1 MKKLILALV
10 LASMTILLQAQEVMK
25 VELKKGETVE
35 YKIDDISRVYFDTI
49 VPSDDDDIKTNYLIM
64 TVGDKKAIEGSVVTA
79 ISENDFVASVEGGV
93 VTANHVG
100 ATVIVVNEKHPV
112 IVMVFSIRNSIP
124 DPVLKWGQ
132 PKDTIMAYHTSG
144 TIEKNEDNALS
155 YKNCGDAT
163 LIGYTFDDNGG
174 LNGALIAVS
183 SNKSSTF
190 LYYLRDRYF
199 IYPERQSDGSYMGFD
214 GYDKE
219 HIKTVILYY
228 PNSNMCVYMPYSS
241 LSDNAPESRETPSKI
256 MRRFQFDDE

>member
-1 MKKLILALV
+1 MKKFISAMV
-10 LASMTILLQAQEVMK
+10 LASMAILLQAQEVMK

-35 YKIDDISRVYFDTI
+35 YKVDDISKVYFET
-49 VPSDDDDIKTNYLIM
+49 VTQSDDDDIKTDYLIM
-64 TVGDKKAIEGSVVTA
+64 TVGDKKSIEGSVVTA
-79 ISENDFVASVEGGV
+79 ISENDFVASVEGVV

-100 ATVIVVNEKHPV
+100 ATIIVVNEKHPV

-144 TIEKNEDNALS
+144 TIEKNEDNVLS

-163 LIGYTFDDNGG
+163 QIGYTFDDNGG
-174 LNGALIAVS
+174 LNGALVAVA

-199 IYPERQSDGSYMGFD
+199 IYPEKQSDGGYLGFD
-214 GYDKE
+214 GYDNE
-219 HIKTVILYY
+219 HIKTVIVYY
-228 PNSNMCVYMPYSS
+228 PNSNACVYMPYSS
-241 LSDNAPESRETPSKI
+241 LSYNAPESKETPSRIIRSFK
-256 MRRFQFDDE
+256 FDDE